1 MHGIVLLKLHVAQE
15 QKAFEACDTGV
26 QLPFRRVAGFVF
38 VFVYVFVF
46 VNVFVFIFAIVFV

>member
-26 QLPFRRVAGFVF
+26 QLPFRHVAGFVF
-38 VFVYVFVF
+38 VFVYVFAF

>member
-26 QLPFRRVAGFVF
+26 QLPFRHVAGFVF
-38 VFVYVFVF
+38 VFVYVF